1 MNTKQLQY
9 FLATAEQGS
18 ITAAARELDVAQ
30 PAISL
35 QLANLEHEL
44 KIKLFERDFR
54 GVELTEAGRCFVE
67 HARIILSK
75 INAAKADL
83 TGSSQ
88 ECKGKV
94 IVGLSQSSCNVLSV
108 ELLTELEHRYANI
121 ELIFKIG
128 PSNAV
133 EQWLLDEK
141 IDIAISFNSTTINSA
156 ARSMPLIRE
165 NLYLYISHHPK
176 NPAYSELALY
186 GTLPFRDLQHYDIFM
201 PDEQDALYQLLS
213 IQAQK
218 SGIKLKTK
226 NAFGQLM
233 TTLHYVTQGFGL
245 MVLPSSG
252 AFHLEASNQIRAIN
266 IIQPNL
272 QRDLY
277 LQITE
282 KKGRDVAVNT
292 VFELIREVTA
302 NMHAQQFWRGNLLD
316 NKYKRPTQPQLEALE
331 VS

>member
-54 GVELTEAGRCFVE
+54 GVELTEAGRCFEE
-67 HARIILSK
+67 HARIILTQ

-83 TGSSQ
+83 MGSKKD
-88 ECKGKV
+88 CKGKV
-94 IVGLSQSSCNVLSV
+94 VVGLSQSCCNVLSI
-108 ELLTELEHRYANI
+108 ELLTELEHRFANV
-121 ELIFKIG
+121 ELSFRIG
-128 PSNAV
+128 PSMAV
-133 EQWLLDEK
+133 EQWFNDEEV
-141 IDIAISFNSTTINSA
+141 DIALSFNPAGINA
-156 ARSMPLIRE
+156 TQRSIPLIRE

-186 GTLPFRDLQHYDIFM
+186 GSIHFRDLQHYDIFM
-201 PDEQDALYQLLS
+201 PVEQDAMYRLLTE
-213 IQAQK
+213 QAQK
-218 SGIKLKTK
+218 SGIKLKPK

-245 MVLPSSG
+245 AVLPSSG
-252 AFHLEASNQIRAIN
+252 AFHLETSNQIRAIN
-266 IIQPNL
+266 IVQPAL
-272 QRDLY
+272 QRDVY
-277 LQITE
+277 LQMIE
-282 KKGRDVAVNT
+282 KKSQDVAVIS

-302 NMHAQQFWRGNLLD
+302 SMHNQQFWRGSLLD
-316 NKYKRPTQPQLEALE
+316 KKYARPSRMQLETLAAG
-331 VS
+331 

>member
-9 FLATAEQGS
+9 FLATSEQGS

-54 GVELTEAGRCFVE
+54 GVELTEAGRCFEE
-67 HARIILSK
+67 HARIILAQ

-83 TGSSQ
+83 TGSKK

-94 IVGLSQSSCNVLSV
+94 NIGLSQSCCNVLSV
-108 ELLTELEHRYANI
+108 ELLTELEHRYAHI
-121 ELIFKIG
+121 ELNFKIG
-128 PSNAV
+128 TSQAV
-133 EQWLLDEK
+133 EQWLIDEEV
-141 IDIAISFNSTTINSA
+141 DIALSFNSMNINA
-156 ARSMPLIRE
+156 ATHSIPLIRE
-165 NLYLYISHHPK
+165 NLYLYISHYPK

-186 GTLPFRDLQHYDIFM
+186 GSIPFKDLQHYDIFM
-201 PDEQDALYQLLS
+201 PDEQDALYQLLNH
-213 IQAQK
+213 QAQK
-218 SGIKLKTK
+218 CGIRLKPK

-245 MVLPSSG
+245 VVLPSSG
-252 AFHLEASNQIRAIN
+252 AFHLETSNQIRAIN
-266 IIQPNL
+266 IIQPTL
-272 QRDLY
+272 QRDIY
-277 LQITE
+277 LQIAD
-282 KKGRDVAVNT
+282 KKCQDLAVNS

-302 NMHAQQFWRGNLLD
+302 NMHSQKYWRGNLLD
-316 NKYKRPTQPQLEALE
+316 KKYMRPTRPQFEALA

>member
-54 GVELTEAGRCFVE
+54 GVELTQAGHRFEE
-67 HARIILSK
+67 HARIILSQM
-75 INAAKADL
+75 NAAKADL
-83 TGSSQ
+83 TGSKK

-94 IVGLSQSSCNVLSV
+94 VVGISQSSCNVLSV
-108 ELLTELEHRYANI
+108 ELLKELEHRFANI
-121 ELIFKIG
+121 ELSFKIG
-128 PSNAV
+128 PSHSV
-133 EQWLLDEK
+133 EQWFIDEQ
-141 IDIAISFNSTTINSA
+141 IDIALSFNSTTVSTA
-156 ARSMPLIRE
+156 PRSIPLIRE

-176 NPAYSELALY
+176 NPAYSELAIY
-186 GTLPFRDLQHYDIFM
+186 SSIQFKDLKHYDLFM
-201 PDEQDALYQLLS
+201 PDEQEAMYQLLS
-213 IQAQK
+213 NQAKK
-218 SGIKLKTK
+218 SGIKLKPK
-226 NAFGQLM
+226 SAFGQLM
-233 TTLHYVTQGFGL
+233 TTLHYVSQGYGL
-245 MVLPSSG
+245 VVLPSSG

-266 IIQPNL
+266 IVQPTL
-272 QRDLY
+272 QREVY

-282 KKGRDVAVNT
+282 KKCQDMAVNT

-302 NMHAQQFWRGNLLD
+302 NMHAQQLWRGNLLD
-316 NKYKRPTQPQLEALE
+316 QKYAHPARLQLEA
-331 VS
+331 